1 MQIIVLRGKS
11 NKGKTTTLNFV
22 YDMISNM
29 GANLIDHKETLGKNP
44 YDFKSVVKFNGKK
57 IAFFTMGDYSQ
68 RLVEAIYGYEKLNCD
83 ILICAIS
90 TNNRKVRANKALNEL
105 RFNTI
110 PIEKQV
116 SEDKKL
122 QMSLNQSDAD
132 EIIKSL

>member
-1 MQIIVLRGKS
+1 
-11 NKGKTTTLNFV
+11 
-22 YDMISNM
+22 
-29 GANLIDHKETLGKNP
+29 
-44 YDFKSVVKFNGKK
+44 
-57 IAFFTMGDYSQ
+57 MGDYSQ

-116 SEDKKL
+116 SEDEKL

-132 EIIKSL
+132 KIIKSL